1 MRVYYFYKLTDP
13 REPELVRFVG
23 STTENLNVR
32 LSKLISECVHTD
44 KKSKLAVWVRDLFD
58 IDLRPL
64 INMVE
69 VSERITEEQ
78 ANARQEQLIDEYQ
91 QQGFADLNMTKSRG
105 TGGHTYKMEE
115 ERKEKISQTMSM
127 DLDLVKLADL
137 RQSGLSWKKCA
148 AEMGV
153 AYLTAYKRKEEIEEI
168 LSQRGKSN

>member
-23 STTENLNVR
+23 STIENLNVR
-32 LSKLISECVHTD
+32 LSKLVSECVHTD
-44 KKSKLAVWVRDLFD
+44 KNTKLAVWVRDLFD
-58 IDLRPL
+58 LSLRPL

-78 ANARQEQLIDEYQ
+78 ANARQEELIKGYQ
-91 QQGFADLNMTKSRG
+91 EQGFADLNMTLSRG
-105 TGGHTYKMEE
+105 ISGHTYKMEE
-115 ERKEKISQTMSM
+115 ERKEKIPQTLSM

-153 AYLTAYKRKEEIEEI
+153 AYLTAYKRKEEVQDI
-168 LSQRGKSN
+168 LDQRGKSE